1 MVLVPLGS
9 KINRLDRRF
18 AQDQVEQ
25 RGVVGLDDEKEN
37 LLKWDIEELWANDD
51 MAWIAPY
58 ASADQ
63 VRVPGNGV
71 GDGDLSS
78 E

>member
-1 MVLVPLGS
+1 MGLVSLGS
-9 KINRLDRRF
+9 KIEGLECRF
-18 AQDQVEQ
+18 AQDEVEQ
-25 RGVVGLDDEKEN
+25 GGVVGLDDEKEN

-63 VRVPGNGV
+63 VRVPRNGV